1 MKVTRYK
8 RRHWAVYDT
17 EGALICVCVYR
28 KGAENVARL
37 LQAHNPLSPTTETA
51 EGGASCS

>member
-37 LQAHNPLSPTTETA
+37 LQESTLPSHTTETVQ
-51 EGGASCS
+51 GGTPC

>member
-17 EGALICVCVYR
+17 EGALICVCVYK

-37 LQAHNPLSPTTETA
+37 LQESTPTSPLRETA
-51 EGGASCS
+51 EGGIRCS